1 MNKTLSAE
9 ALLILDHYL
18 HFKVGTA
25 TCSVPYF
32 NNKTL
37 GSRGALAVHVG
48 KGSPLGLSHEVRD
61 LLFKKKVA
69 PESLNDDTLKKL
81 LVENNLGIDCSG
93 FVYHILNTE
102 CISTEKGPL
111 KKRLT
116 FTQARGLFGKMNAA
130 LHPAKNSG
138 VLTFTDDVNSSIIPI
153 TEVTPGDIITLVGNS
168 GEGERDHILVVHEV
182 IGENSKAK
190 TLHYS
195 HSVAYPEDGLYGTGV
210 RQGNIEISDPSA
222 PLLTAHWSEQH
233 IFNRANKSKTELRR
247 LKR

>member
-9 ALLILDHYL
+9 ALVILDHYL

-32 NNKTL
+32 NNKTI

-48 KGSPLGLSHEVRD
+48 KGSPLELSHEVRD
-61 LLFKKKVA
+61 MLFKNKIA
-69 PESLNDDTLKKL
+69 AESLTDETLKKL

-102 CISTEKGPL
+102 SISTGKDPL
-111 KKRLT
+111 KKSLI

-138 VLTFTDDVNSSIIPI
+138 VLTFADDVNSSIIPI
-153 TEVTPGDIITLVGNS
+153 TKVTPGDIVTLVGNS
-168 GEGERDHILVVHEV
+168 GEGERDHILLVHEV
-182 IGENSKAK
+182 MTENSQPK
-190 TLHYS
+190 TISYS
-195 HSVAYPEDGLYGTGV
+195 HSVAYPEDGLYSTGV
-210 RQGNIEISDPSA
+210 RQGSITISDPSA
-222 PLLTAHWSEQH
+222 PLLSAQWNEQH
-233 IFNRANKSKTELRR
+233 IFNRAQKSKTELRR
-247 LKR
+247 LK

>member
-9 ALLILDHYL
+9 ALVICNHYL
-18 HFKVGTA
+18 HFTVGTA

-32 NNKTL
+32 NNKKI

-48 KGSPLGLSHEVRD
+48 KGSPLEISHEVRD
-61 LLFKKKVA
+61 MLFKNKTSA
-69 PESLNDDTLKKL
+69 AALTDETLKKI

-102 CISTEKGPL
+102 GISTGKGSL
-111 KKRLT
+111 KKRII
-116 FTQARGLFGKMNAA
+116 FTQAQGLFGKMNAA

-138 VLTFTDDVNSSIIPI
+138 VLTFADDINSSIIPI
-153 TEVTPGDIITLVGNS
+153 AEVIPGDFITLVGNS

-182 IGENSKAK
+182 RMENSKPH
-190 TLHYS
+190 TISYS

-210 RQGNIEISDPSA
+210 RQGTIEISDPSTS
-222 PLLTAHWSEQH
+222 LLTARWSEQH
-233 IFNRANKSKTELRR
+233 IFDRAHRSKTELRR
-247 LKR
+247 LK